1 MGENQQ
7 QQITAGNSMTTI
19 DVLRTNSE
27 QLMKN
32 GIGQNHIEQSTN
44 IIHNKIAPSQP
55 TATILQH
62 HSLFMDVAK
71 LLISLIHAWDL
82 DENVDRFNFLKF
94 IYIIFIF

>member
-1 MGENQQ
+1 MGGNQ
-7 QQITAGNSMTTI
+7 QQITAVNSMTTI
-19 DVLRTNSE
+19 DALRTNSE

-44 IIHNKIAPSQP
+44 IIKNVAPSQP

-82 DENVDRFNFLKF
+82 DENVDRF
-94 IYIIFIF
+94 IF